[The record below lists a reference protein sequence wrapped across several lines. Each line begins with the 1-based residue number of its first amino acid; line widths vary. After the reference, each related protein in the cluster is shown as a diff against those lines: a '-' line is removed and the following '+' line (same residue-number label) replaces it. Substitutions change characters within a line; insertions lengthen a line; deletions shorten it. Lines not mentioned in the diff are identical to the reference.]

1 MEESRGV
8 RVEEVRTEV
17 EKEGGGRRVE
27 AEERAVTGRGAVRG
41 RVAVA
46 VVVVRGMDS

>member
-8 RVEEVRTEV
+8 RVEEVR
-17 EKEGGGRRVE
+17 KEGGGRRVE
-27 AEERAVTGRGAVRG
+27 ARAEGRLTGRGRG

-46 VVVVRGMDS
+46 VVRGMDS